1 MSWRDELKHAVAND
15 NAKLGMAEAEQQDPL
30 TSEQQQREA
39 AIDLFQRQII
49 PGVEDFVFA
58 LNREG
63 REASFDTQLE
73 NIDPRVRLYLLR
85 REHDYLR
92 LWIVAEVTADGFTMK
107 LRDDVSKDRGT
118 SYTFPMKPPAVTRD
132 AVAAAIAKA
141 YLDSLTGRR

>member
-15 NAKLGMAEAEQQDPL
+15 NAKIGMAETETQDPL
-30 TSEQQQREA
+30 TGEQQQRAA
-39 AIDLFQRQII
+39 AIDLFKMEII
-49 PGVEDFVFA
+49 PGIEDFVVA

-73 NIDPRVRLYLLR
+73 NIDPRVRMYLLR

-107 LRDDVSKDRGT
+107 LRDDVSADRGT
-118 SYTFPMKPPAVTRD
+118 SYAFPMKSPAVTRD
-132 AVAAAIAKA
+132 AVAASITKA
-141 YLDSLTGRR
+141 YQDSLG